1 MGLPPGER
9 RLLAASGDRESC
21 RKGPLKGPDPY
32 CLTLDLGPWTLG
44 LGPLGPWALW
54 RDQRK
59 DEDADHQEGEGD
71 LDDHAQP
78 GDDADVAG
86 ADEVAVVEVLA
97 DGGAQQDM
105 NSRPQRPLKTP
116 AMDIMVDSGRSVR
129 EWRQAMN
136 QFAIAFGDRFT
147 RYVV

>member
-1 MGLPPGER
+1 MSKGAFEGAR
-9 RLLAASGDRESC
+9 SILLDL
-21 RKGPLKGPDPY
+21 GPWTLDLGPW
-32 CLTLDLGPWTLG
+32 TLDLGPWTLG

-97 DGGAQQDM
+97 DGGAQQGM

>member
-32 CLTLDLGPWTLG
+32 CLTLDLGPWTLD

-97 DGGAQQDM
+97 DGGAQQGM